1 MYLKVEINFGL
12 ISKAKDL
19 TSVTHL
25 FKSSKVYP
33 ENSTIFLL
41 HPVDF
46 LSWVADKINE
56 AAAIYEGLNYNNDA
70 SRIDT
75 S

>member
-1 MYLKVEINFGL
+1 MNFGL
-12 ISKAKDL
+12 ISRAKDF
-19 TSVTHL
+19 TSLMHL
-25 FKSSKVYP
+25 FKSSRVYP

-41 HPVDF
+41 HPEVF

-56 AAAIYEGLNYNNDA
+56 AAAIYEGLNYNKDA
-70 SRIDT
+70 SSIDT

>member
-1 MYLKVEINFGL
+1 MNFGL
-12 ISKAKDL
+12 ISRAKDL
-19 TSVTHL
+19 TSLTHL

-33 ENSTIFLL
+33 VNSTIFLL
-41 HPVDF
+41 HPVVF

-56 AAAIYEGLNYNNDA
+56 AAAKCEGLNYNNDA
-70 SRIDT
+70 SSIDT